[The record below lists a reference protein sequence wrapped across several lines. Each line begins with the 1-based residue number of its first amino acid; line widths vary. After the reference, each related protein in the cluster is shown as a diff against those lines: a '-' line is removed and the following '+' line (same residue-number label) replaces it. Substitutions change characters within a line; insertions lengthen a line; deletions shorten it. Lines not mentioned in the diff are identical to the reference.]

1 MHPTPARRPRWS
13 VNIWKEGVRDGS
25 YSTHQEGVASAADR
39 PDAPAADP
47 RGRGRDQQGSG
58 SDPDVPP
65 MIKLGRYQWPLI
77 YLLGAVIAVV
87 SVVVQLFWGWR

>member
-1 MHPTPARRPRWS
+1 
-13 VNIWKEGVRDGS
+13 
-25 YSTHQEGVASAADR
+25 
-39 PDAPAADP
+39 
-47 RGRGRDQQGSG
+47 
-58 SDPDVPP
+58 